1 MIELPIKLWCL
12 NNIRNTPRDI
22 QKIKRKNMTTLV
34 YQYFPKP
41 QQFLLDSKNDLPLYL
56 LNLVS

>member
-1 MIELPIKLWCL
+1 MNELPIELWCL
-12 NNIRNTPRDI
+12 NNIRNTPRDL
-22 QKIKRKNMTTLV
+22 QKIKRKNMATLT
-34 YQYFPKP
+34 YPYFLKP

>member
-22 QKIKRKNMTTLV
+22 QKIKRKNMATLI
-34 YQYFPKP
+34 YQYFLKP

-56 LNLVS
+56 LNLVI

>member
-1 MIELPIKLWCL
+1 MNELPIELWCL

-22 QKIKRKNMTTLV
+22 QKIKRKNMATLI
-34 YQYFPKP
+34 YQYFLKP

-56 LNLVS
+56 LNLVI

>member
-1 MIELPIKLWCL
+1 MNELPIELWCL

-22 QKIKRKNMTTLV
+22 QKIKRKNMATLI
-34 YQYFPKP
+34 YQYFLKP

>member
-22 QKIKRKNMTTLV
+22 QKIKRKNMATLI
-34 YQYFPKP
+34 YQYFLKP
-41 QQFLLDSKNDLPLYL
+41 QEFLLDSKNDLPLYL
-56 LNLVS
+56 LNVVS